1 MPLTSTELGGLIGA
15 YLWPFIRISGML
27 FAVPVFGTRMMPVRI
42 RIAFTIVLTAVLA
55 PLLPTPPAVDI
66 ISLAGLLITAQELFI
81 GLIMGFVLQMVFSA
95 LVMAGE
101 QIAMSMGLGFA
112 SLVDPA
118 NGVNVP
124 VISQFY
130 VIVASLLFLA
140 MNGTMLITEALVQSF
155 QLLPVGTGLLGKEVF
170 WTLATWGGQMFISA
184 ILIALPIVTTL
195 LVTYMALGVM
205 TRAAPQLNI
214 FSVGFPVTMMLGFIA
229 MTMTLENFSAQ
240 FHRLLLEGFRL
251 IPKLLGG

>member
-1 MPLTSTELGGLIGA
+1 MPLTSAELGGLLGA
-15 YLWPFIRISGML
+15 YLWPFIRIGGML

-42 RIAFTIVLTAVLA
+42 RIAFTLVLTAVIA
-55 PLLPTPPAVDI
+55 PLLPTPPPIDI
-66 ISLAGLLITAQELFI
+66 ISLTGLLTTVQELII
-81 GLIMGFVLQMVFSA
+81 GLMMGFVLQMVFSA

-130 VIVASLLFLA
+130 VIVASLFFLA
-140 MNGTMLITEALVQSF
+140 MNGTMLITETLVQSF
-155 QLLPVGTGLLGKEVF
+155 QLLPVGTGWLGKDTF
-170 WTLATWGGQMFISA
+170 WTLVNWGSQMFIAA
-184 ILIALPIVTTL
+184 IMIALPIVTTL

>member
-15 YLWPFIRISGML
+15 YLWPFVRISGML

-55 PLLPTPPAVDI
+55 PLLPAPPAVDI

>member
-15 YLWPFIRISGML
+15 YLWPFVRISGML

-124 VISQFY
+124 VVSQFY

-170 WTLATWGGQMFISA
+170 WTLANWGGQMFISA

>member
-1 MPLTSTELGGLIGA
+1 MPLTSTELGGLLGA
-15 YLWPFIRISGML
+15 YLWPFVRVSGLL

-42 RIAFTIVLTAVLA
+42 RIATTLVLTLVLV
-55 PLLPTPPAVDI
+55 PLLPAAPSVDI
-66 ISLAGLLITAQELFI
+66 ISLHGLFITVQELTI
-81 GLIMGFVLQMVFSA
+81 GLMMGFVLQMVFSA

-101 QIAMSMGLGFA
+101 QVAMSMGLGFA

-140 MNGTMLITEALVQSF
+140 MNGTVIVTEILIQSF
-155 QLLPVGTGLLGKEVF
+155 QLLPVGSDLLGREAF
-170 WTLATWGGQMFISA
+170 WTLVNWGSQMFIGA
-184 ILIALPIVTTL
+184 IMIALPIVTTL
-195 LVTYMALGVM
+195 LVTYMGLGVM

-229 MTMTLENFSAQ
+229 MMMTLENFSAQ
-240 FHRLLLEGFRL
+240 FHRLMLQGISL
-251 IPKLLGG
+251 ISRLLGA

>member
-15 YLWPFIRISGML
+15 YLWPFVRISGML

>member
-15 YLWPFIRISGML
+15 YLWPFVRISGML

-101 QIAMSMGLGFA
+101 QIAMSMGA
-112 SLVDPA
+112 
-118 NGVNVP
+118 
-124 VISQFY
+124 
-130 VIVASLLFLA
+130 
-140 MNGTMLITEALVQSF
+140 
-155 QLLPVGTGLLGKEVF
+155 
-170 WTLATWGGQMFISA
+170 
-184 ILIALPIVTTL
+184 
-195 LVTYMALGVM
+195 
-205 TRAAPQLNI
+205 
-214 FSVGFPVTMMLGFIA
+214 
-229 MTMTLENFSAQ
+229 
-240 FHRLLLEGFRL
+240 GFR
-251 IPKLLGG
+251 ITG